1 MCSNFSK
8 ILIIAILFLS
18 LLFIPNHAQ
27 SYLWSKSRTLDEEMT
42 ELSKL
47 DFEELMNI
55 EITSVS
61 KKAQKVSE
69 AAAAIFVIT
78 NEDIQ
83 RSGATNI
90 PEALRMVPGLEV
102 ARIDASTWAI
112 TCRGFNGRFAN
123 KLLVLMDGRSVY
135 TPLFSGVFWDVQDTL
150 LEDLD
155 RIEVIRGPGA
165 TLWGAN
171 AVNGVINII
180 TKQAKY
186 TQGGLVTAGT
196 GTEEQGIGSVRYGG
210 KLNDDTYYRVYAKYF
225 DRDSAVDIS
234 GHNGADEWHVV
245 RGGFRMDWEPANSNS
260 LTLQGDIYDGDASQ
274 RLSVASLTAPFT
286 RTFDEDTEITGAYLL
301 SRWKRTI
308 SDNSDIMLQLYY
320 DRTKR
325 NTAVMD
331 EIRDTFDIEFQ
342 HQLSLSERQ
351 EVIWGL
357 GYRFTSDDIDNTFSL
372 SFYPDNRDDNLFS
385 AFLQDEIVLIED
397 RLRMT
402 LGSKFEHNDYTGF
415 EIQPSVRL
423 MWTPS
428 RQHSVWTAVSR
439 AVRTPSRAE
448 DDVRINQK
456 VVPGSPP
463 GVVSLFGN
471 HDFDSEELIAYE
483 LGYRVQLVDRLFLD
497 IAAFYNDYDNL
508 RTEEPGE
515 PFLETS
521 PSPLHIVIP
530 FKAENKMRGETYG
543 IELAADWRVL
553 DWWRLQATY
562 TYLQMQLHLDG
573 DSRDM
578 RSVSAEGESPHNQ
591 VSLRSSM
598 DLTRDLDFDLW
609 VRYVDNLPS
618 QDVGSY
624 ITLDARL
631 GWKLHKDIELSV
643 VGQNLIDSHYL
654 QFKPEILDTYPT
666 EVERSVYGKITWRF

>member
-8 ILIIAILFLS
+8 ILIVAILS
-18 LLFIPNHAQ
+18 LFFIPNHAQ
-27 SYLWSKSRTLDEEMT
+27 SYLWSKSKTLDEEMT

-83 RSGATNI
+83 RSGVTSI

-123 KLLVLMDGRSVY
+123 KLLVLMDGRSIY

-180 TKQAKY
+180 TKQAKD
-186 TQGGLVTAGT
+186 TQGGLVTAGV
-196 GTEEQGIGSVRYGG
+196 GTEERGLGSVRYGG

-225 DRDSAVDIS
+225 DRDSAVDVS
-234 GHNGADEWHVV
+234 GHDGADEWHVL

-260 LTLQGDIYDGDASQ
+260 LTLQGDIYDGDAGQ
-274 RLSVASLTAPFT
+274 RLSVTSLTAPYT

-320 DRTKR
+320 DRTER

-331 EIRDTFDIEFQ
+331 ESRDTFDIEFQ
-342 HQLSLSERQ
+342 HQFSLSERQ
-351 EVIWGL
+351 EFIWGL

-385 AFLQDEIVLIED
+385 AFLQDEIMLIED
-397 RLRMT
+397 RLHLT

-423 MWTPS
+423 IWTPY

-448 DDVRINQK
+448 EDVRINQK
-456 VVPGSPP
+456 VFPGSPP
-463 GVVSLFGN
+463 RVVSLFGN

-483 LGYRVQLVDRLFLD
+483 LGYRVQLMDRLSLD
-497 IAAFYNDYDNL
+497 IAAFYNDYDDL

-515 PFLETS
+515 PFPETS
-521 PSPLHIVIP
+521 PSPPHLVIP
-530 FKAENKMRGETYG
+530 YTAGNKMKGETYG

-553 DWWRLQATY
+553 DWWRLQAAY

-609 VRYVDNLPS
+609 LRYVDNLPS

-631 GWKLHKDIELSV
+631 GWKLYKDIELSV
-643 VGQNLIDSHYL
+643 VGQNLLDSHRL
-654 QFKPEILDTYPT
+654 EFEPEILDTYPT